1 MVLDGPCS
9 NTMNPTKDATYT
21 FLAMFLQEV
30 GTIFKDEYL
39 FLGGDEVTSAPCPL
53 PCPALPCSALP
64 CSALLV
70 ASDTRTR
77 VRRGS
82 FISRRLAWCAL
93 TCIHGAGERRVLVGE
108 PLRRC
113 VDEGP

>member
-39 FLGGDEVTSAPCPL
+39 FLGGDEVTQAPCPPL
-53 PCPALPCSALP
+53 

-70 ASDTRTR
+70 ASELVR
-77 VRRGS
+77 VFVVGRSSLEG
-82 FISRRLAWCAL
+82 LL
-93 TCIHGAGERRVLVGE
+93 GAR
-108 PLRRC
+108 
-113 VDEGP
+113 

>member
-39 FLGGDEVTSAPCPL
+39 FLGGDEVTQAPCPPPGPASVPVL
-53 PCPALPCSALP
+53 ACPALP
-64 CSALLV
+64 
-70 ASDTRTR
+70 
-77 VRRGS
+77 GS
-82 FISRRLAWCAL
+82 FMAASRGFGNFAVIGL
-93 TCIHGAGERRVLVGE
+93 
-108 PLRRC
+108 
-113 VDEGP
+113 

>member
-53 PCPALPCSALP
+53 PCPALPCPAQP
-64 CSALLV
+64 CSARGV
-70 ASDTRTR
+70 RTRTR

>member
-53 PCPALPCSALP
+53 PCPALPSPALL

-70 ASDTRTR
+70 ASELVR
-77 VRRGS
+77 VFVVGRSSLEG
-82 FISRRLAWCAL
+82 LL
-93 TCIHGAGERRVLVGE
+93 GAR
-108 PLRRC
+108 
-113 VDEGP
+113 

>member
-53 PCPALPCSALP
+53 PCPALLCSWRQNSYA
-64 CSALLV
+64 CSSWVVHLSKACLV
-70 ASDTRTR
+70 RADLHTR
-77 VRRGS
+77 RR
-82 FISRRLAWCAL
+82 
-93 TCIHGAGERRVLVGE
+93 
-108 PLRRC
+108 
-113 VDEGP
+113 

>member
-39 FLGGDEVTSAPCPL
+39 FLGGDEVTSAPCPPL
-53 PCPALPCSALP
+53 

-70 ASDTRTR
+70 ASDTFVVGRSSLE
-77 VRRGS
+77 G
-82 FISRRLAWCAL
+82 LL
-93 TCIHGAGERRVLVGE
+93 GAR
-108 PLRRC
+108 
-113 VDEGP
+113 

>member
-39 FLGGDEVTSAPCPL
+39 FLGGDEVTQAPCPPL
-53 PCPALPCSALP
+53 

-77 VRRGS
+77 SSWVVHLSKACLVRADLHT
-82 FISRRLAWCAL
+82 RR
-93 TCIHGAGERRVLVGE
+93 R
-108 PLRRC
+108 
-113 VDEGP
+113 

>member
-39 FLGGDEVTSAPCPL
+39 FLGGDEVTRPRARRSAPPRSLSLHAL
-53 PCPALPCSALP
+53 PCPVRLWRPAEASETLPSLACRFGLRSL
-64 CSALLV
+64 
-70 ASDTRTR
+70 RTAMAC
-77 VRRGS
+77 
-82 FISRRLAWCAL
+82 L
-93 TCIHGAGERRVLVGE
+93 
-108 PLRRC
+108 
-113 VDEGP
+113 

>member
-39 FLGGDEVTSAPCPL
+39 FLGGDEVTQAPCPAPALACCPTWRSLFL
-53 PCPALPCSALP
+53 PCPARSFMA
-64 CSALLV
+64 AGGARKLL
-70 ASDTRTR
+70 RI
-77 VRRGS
+77 G
-82 FISRRLAWCAL
+82 L
-93 TCIHGAGERRVLVGE
+93 
-108 PLRRC
+108 
-113 VDEGP
+113 

>member
-53 PCPALPCSALP
+53 PCPALPSPALLCSARG
-64 CSALLV
+64 V
-70 ASDTRTR
+70 RTRTR

>member
-39 FLGGDEVTSAPCPL
+39 FLGGDEVTPAP
-53 PCPALPCSALP
+53 
-64 CSALLV
+64 
-70 ASDTRTR
+70 
-77 VRRGS
+77 
-82 FISRRLAWCAL
+82 
-93 TCIHGAGERRVLVGE
+93 
-108 PLRRC
+108 
-113 VDEGP
+113 

>member
-53 PCPALPCSALP
+53 PCPALPCSAL
-64 CSALLV
+64 LV
-70 ASDTRTR
+70 ASDTFVVGRSPLE
-77 VRRGS
+77 G
-82 FISRRLAWCAL
+82 LL
-93 TCIHGAGERRVLVGE
+93 GAR
-108 PLRRC
+108 
-113 VDEGP
+113 